1 MSETEIALLGIKIEG
16 KKLLL
21 GSGSWG
27 EVHKVKIEHDG
38 VSLVQAAKRFFT
50 MPSNISKF
58 LKEYTELEHKNIIPV
73 LEVRKCNDTGIPVI
87 VMELMEFNLAA
98 MLQRHLDLGQD
109 IPMQSKLSMLCD
121 VSAGLNYL
129 HAHCPPIIHGN
140 LHSKNIFLTS
150 TLIAKIG
157 DFVPSNVPK
166 KSGSPFSPLTITSDH
181 PTPSLDVFAF
191 GCVVCHV
198 ITQQLPVPNG
208 TSSNEVQLRKCYID
222 QINLE
227 ILKQLV
233 IISLDNNSED
243 RPLISLVYEKMNS
256 LMNRTINI
264 TRGKIQERHTVDGS
278 HYNVAKCPLLP
289 VTKSKLA
296 IHA

>member
-1 MSETEIALLGIKIEG
+1 
-16 KKLLL
+16 
-21 GSGSWG
+21 
-27 EVHKVKIEHDG
+27 
-38 VSLVQAAKRFFT
+38 
-50 MPSNISKF
+50 
-58 LKEYTELEHKNIIPV
+58 
-73 LEVRKCNDTGIPVI
+73 
-87 VMELMEFNLAA
+87 MELMQFSLTTI
-98 MLQRHLDLGQD
+98 LQQYLDLGQD
-109 IPMQSKLSMLCD
+109 IPMKSKLSMLCD

-129 HAHCPPIIHGN
+129 HAHSPPIIHGN

-150 TLIAKIG
+150 TLTAKIG
-157 DFVPSNVPK
+157 DFVSSNVPR
-166 KSGSPFSPLTITSDH
+166 KSSSPFFPLTITSDH

-198 ITQQLPVPNG
+198 FTQQLPVPIG
-208 TSSNEVQLRKCYID
+208 TSSNEVQLRQYYID

-233 IISLDNNSED
+233 IISLDNNSEG

-264 TRGKIQERHTVDGS
+264 TSGKIQDRHTVDGS

-289 VTKSKLA
+289 VTKSKLFMPEVFVY
-296 IHA
+296 IM